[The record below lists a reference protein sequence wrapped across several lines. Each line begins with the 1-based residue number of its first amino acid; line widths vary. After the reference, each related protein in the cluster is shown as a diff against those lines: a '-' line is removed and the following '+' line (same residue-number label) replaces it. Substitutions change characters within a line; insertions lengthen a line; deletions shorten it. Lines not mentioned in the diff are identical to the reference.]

1 MRCSI
6 EKHQQL
12 VDAAKIE
19 YRRLA
24 ELQKQGYEE
33 DLDNDILDIQE
44 AMDNM
49 RAVMQRKPEKI
60 KVTQPTQKLE
70 MLNAMIKANGNDGSL
85 ALAFNNSKDY
95 KPAKPSNLV
104 EVNGNYILTTDLGT
118 YSFKPGEIVS
128 EPINGKTVTVPVM
141 ELTKYGANP
150 EFRYGPSMVLNKNTK
165 VYNMMVKELGSKS
178 AVTSTNIGNYSKAMK
193 NVILKLVNPT
203 VKIDPILTIK
213 AITAIINR
221 STVTSGQYDIR
232 NHTVKFL
239 QTRGMSEQIEESL
252 FDAEYTQYEFMKES
266 LIKSELF
273 QKRVEFVGDELKK
286 YTNDHTVLH
295 ELIHAGSVV
304 FMKNNPEHPAT
315 KRVEAIF
322 ELAKEKKYGIGVN
335 FGYWSTSKEEF
346 LAEALSNPEMI
357 YELMSIRPKNKMS
370 KLSNLFESLID
381 TLLGMFGFEKA
392 KRESLFE
399 YLLDGY
405 FAMVEE
411 RFASTPNPDQE
422 KLHQDILAMAE
433 ELKEKMGSDAE
444 VGIGSKFSDIFMEQA
459 ELSLADVLTENYL
472 QFAAA
477 EPEKYDSNRLALV
490 EKIAR
495 IKKRAKLIQN
505 EIDKYENEGKEI
517 PINII
522 EHKTQN
528 DAELAEIAKIEEAK
542 KSPDEKVRESV
553 KAINDFDLLTVNILA
568 VYEKT
573 MQDLGKGKVGFRL
586 FESTADQTAGQIDLR
601 SKEMHIRWNKM
612 SRLSRVSEVFLHEVN
627 HLMSSHVFKNNR
639 KLRALMENLRDSAV
653 DSGVTYKLFLE
664 GIKNPTAN
672 EIAIAKMKFEYT
684 FDKTANPEEFYAYAT
699 TNEQVYNAIK
709 NVKITTPLI
718 KQLEMDPNKKEPLK
732 KVLNKLIEIVN
743 SQWRMLT
750 GRGVL
755 GGKMI
760 TDMVLTIAKLDADAT
775 IARRNKTEAPAGI
788 TDYAKG
794 KINQL
799 DSILEPVIKQADMWS
814 EKFSAKQSA
823 KWLANHIKR
832 VPLLN
837 DLVET
842 GISQYLWRMV
852 TQDTTTTDVADMYMV
867 FRHAKQKVEKHT
879 ADIRNGVKKVV
890 TDLYADV
897 DEGTKKAVA
906 KIVLEGDLAQFTVAE
921 LKEYLENSEK
931 RDADIAQ
938 MEFELNTDE
947 ATMKQINGLVEY
959 LLTGVTTVHN
969 QQINANNIVSEL
981 FKSKK
986 KYTNANKEVVKLV
999 DKLVSLKVLQK
1010 SDKTQ
1015 VELLSKLDE
1024 DTLDKTIQMYRG
1036 YIDNMRDDATLG
1048 AYDPI
1053 PKGYTRPEDG
1063 LTKYELI
1070 PEEEIEAQQ
1079 SIRMKWV
1086 ETDEY
1091 VTVEGK
1097 RYYLM
1102 TGMVKSVGFNEG
1114 AIGLISHTTEGI
1126 PVSSLIRKNNELAG
1140 KVGLMDG
1147 ELRRKT
1153 KKIIEAINNQDPDV
1167 IAQFKLG
1174 VGQSLVPVYDH
1185 QYRIVDYRIQLTKL
1199 EKEIHLPDRKTELSD
1214 LMSHTFSRSIKTS
1227 LTATQN
1233 KRVVD
1238 TIIQHSAVGVL
1249 QKPDEYVLVE
1259 EYTEEDK
1266 MNGVKREKRHDRWE
1280 YLPDHTK
1287 DYIYQKLGN
1296 KSIPIHK
1303 DFVELM
1309 TGEKDVTIGNFAK
1322 FGVDLKKYPVA
1333 KARLMA
1339 LESYLAE
1346 ILGYVKNAMVVLN
1359 SDVLL
1364 GNQTSNAVVAMTH
1377 GIDPITYT
1385 KKFKERWNQ
1394 LNEYNEKT
1402 QQLAELEVKQMAGE
1416 NVANRMKQLK
1426 RQLEG
1431 NVWDELVKDGQYT
1444 ALVEDINI
1452 ENQSEGQIYT
1462 MVNDYIEKKNWSGA
1476 VKTLRNMLYIDRTSA
1491 LYGSMLKTVHY
1502 GDAITRQII
1511 KEELEKKE
1519 IKKNGSMTPKA
1530 EREILNYLDQLLV
1543 NYGYTMNRWVSYMER
1558 IGGLFFMKYYLSQAK
1573 AIMSMT
1579 RRNPVMTALTQ
1590 GTQRLTGLDFQ
1601 DPIDTYLR
1609 SGIDGVAYRWMAD
1622 DAPGQLLQPNIWDL
1636 IPDISSIVRMN

>member
-1 MRCSI
+1 M
-6 EKHQQL
+6 
-12 VDAAKIE
+12 AKNVC
-19 YRRLA
+19 RSVRQTVM
-24 ELQKQGYEE
+24 ELEE
-33 DLDNDILDIQE
+33 DGLSLPQLKAARTVLSHVPE
-44 AMDNM
+44 LK
-49 RAVMQRKPEKI
+49 VKPHI
-60 KVTQPTQKLE
+60 QKLDLLQE
-70 MLNAMIKANGNDGSL
+70 MLKASGNDGIL
-85 ALAFNNSKDY
+85 AISFNGSKWY
-95 KPAKPSNLV
+95 SPTKPSNLV
-104 EVNGNYILTTDLGT
+104 EFEGKYILTTDKGT
-118 YSFKPGEIVS
+118 YSFKPGIIVS
-128 EPINGKTVTVPVM
+128 EPVNGKTVTVPVM
-141 ELTKYGANP
+141 ALTAPRMITLMDMLISGAPMKYKIKPSPIALGPLKGVTESDSIKKYQQKMVDWIKENTGVKLIESDAALVLETAGLAATELEAARYTIDNNSIRVIGNVPLVAEKTIREQLFKAYAAQNKLDVDSLSEELKEDALKELKDKGLDIKMAIDGLTIYLDNRDKLSELT
-150 EFRYGPSMVLNKNTK
+150 
-165 VYNMMVKELGSKS
+165 
-178 AVTSTNIGNYSKAMK
+178 
-193 NVILKLVNPT
+193 
-203 VKIDPILTIK
+203 
-213 AITAIINR
+213 
-221 STVTSGQYDIR
+221 
-232 NHTVKFL
+232 
-239 QTRGMSEQIEESL
+239 
-252 FDAEYTQYEFMKES
+252 
-266 LIKSELF
+266 
-273 QKRVEFVGDELKK
+273 
-286 YTNDHTVLH
+286 H
-295 ELIHAGSVV
+295 EMIHAGALRYMIDPANKNSVP
-304 FMKNNPEHPAT
+304 MKRMQELFD
-315 KRVEAIF
+315 VAI
-322 ELAKEKKYGIGVN
+322 ANKEKIGRGMIEGSLIN
-335 FGYWSTSKEEF
+335 EYWTTNIHEF
-346 LAEALSNPEMI
+346 VAEALSNPLLI
-357 YELMSIRPKNKMS
+357 NALMQIEVEAKPKLNSLFKQFIDILLDMLGIKGIVKNNMFEYILDTFVVMVKEQKENDERLSQALLGVKLKLFDDS
-370 KLSNLFESLID
+370 KL
-381 TLLGMFGFEKA
+381 
-392 KRESLFE
+392 
-399 YLLDGY
+399 
-405 FAMVEE
+405 
-411 RFASTPNPDQE
+411 
-422 KLHQDILAMAE
+422 
-433 ELKEKMGSDAE
+433 GSDAE
-444 VGIGSKFSDIFMEQA
+444 MGIGSKATDTFVGQE
-459 ELSLADVLTENYL
+459 ELHLGQVLRIEFDNYYSLDVE
-472 QFAAA
+472 AG
-477 EPEKYDSNRLALV
+477 
-490 EKIAR
+490 
-495 IKKRAKLIQN
+495 N
-505 EIDKYENEGKEI
+505 EIQ
-517 PINII
+517 
-522 EHKTQN
+522 TQEFN
-528 DAELAEIAKIEEAK
+528 DLQ
-542 KSPDEKVRESV
+542 
-553 KAINDFDLLTVNILA
+553 DFILDT
-568 VYEKT
+568 YEKT
-573 MQDLGKGKVGFRL
+573 MQDSSKVGLRL
-586 FESTADQTAGQIDLR
+586 FESTVDQTAGQIDLR

-627 HLMSSHVFKNNR
+627 HLMSSHVFKNNS

-653 DSGVTYKLFLE
+653 ASGVTYKLFLE
-664 GIKNPTAN
+664 GIENPTEN
-672 EIAIAKMKFEYT
+672 EIAIAKMKFDYT

-709 NVKITTPLI
+709 DVKITTPLV

-732 KVLNKLIEIVN
+732 KVLNILIKTVN
-743 SQWRMLT
+743 DVWRMLT
-750 GRGVL
+750 GRGVA
-755 GGKMI
+755 GGVMI
-760 TDMVLTIAKLDADAT
+760 KEMLLTIARLDAEAT
-775 IARRNKTEAPAGI
+775 QIKRKVESEPEGI
-788 TDYAKG
+788 TDYVKV
-794 KINQL
+794 KIGQM
-799 DSILEPVIKQADMWS
+799 DEMLEPVIKQVDVWN

-823 KWLANHIKR
+823 KWLAEHLKR
-832 VPLLN
+832 IPILN

-852 TQDTTTTDVADMYMV
+852 TQDTTATDVADMYMV

-890 TDLYADV
+890 MDLYADV
-897 DEGTKKAVA
+897 DEGTQKAVA

-938 MEFELNTDE
+938 MELELGADK

-959 LLTGVTTVHN
+959 LLTGATTVHN

-986 KYTNANKEVVKLV
+986 KYTNANKELVKLV

-1070 PEEEIEAQQ
+1070 PEEEIKAQQ
-1079 SIRMKWV
+1079 SIRMKWA

-1140 KVGLMDG
+1140 NKGLVDG
-1147 ELRRKT
+1147 ELRRRT
-1153 KKIIEAINNQDPDV
+1153 KQIIDAINNQDENV
-1167 IAQFKLG
+1167 IKQFKLG

-1233 KRVVD
+1233 KQVVD
-1238 TIIQHSAVGVL
+1238 TIIQHSAAGVL
-1249 QKPDEYVLVE
+1249 ERPDEYVLVE
-1259 EYTEEDK
+1259 EYTEEDRL
-1266 MNGVKREKRHDRWE
+1266 NGVKREKRHDRWE

-1287 DYIYQKLGN
+1287 DYIYQKLGS
-1296 KSIPIHK
+1296 KGILIHK

-1322 FGVDLKKYPVA
+1322 FGLELKKYPVA

-1339 LESYLAE
+1339 LESYIAE

-1359 SDVLL
+1359 ADVLI
-1364 GNQTSNAVVAMTH
+1364 GNQTSNAMVAITH

-1385 KKFKERWNQ
+1385 KKFKERWAQ
-1394 LNEYNEKT
+1394 LNEYNTKS
-1402 QQLAELEVKQMAGE
+1402 QQLAELEVRKMAGE
-1416 NVANRMKQLK
+1416 NVENKIKQLQ

-1519 IKKNGSMTPKA
+1519 VKKNGSMTPKA

-1543 NYGYTMNRWVSYMER
+1543 NYGYTMNRWMRYAER
-1558 IGGLFFMKYYLSQAK
+1558 VGGLFFMKYYLSQAK
-1573 AIMSMT
+1573 AIMSMSKRVPT
-1579 RRNPVMTALTQ
+1579 MLGLTQ
-1590 GTQRLTGLDFQ
+1590 AAQMLSGVDIQ
-1601 DPIDTYLR
+1601 DPLDTYLR
-1609 SGIDGVAYRWMAD
+1609 SGIDGIAYRWMLD
-1622 DAPGQLLQPNIWDL
+1622 DSAKQLLVPNIWEL
-1636 IPDISSIVRMN
+1636 IPDISSAIKFK

>member
-1 MRCSI
+1 M
-6 EKHQQL
+6 
-12 VDAAKIE
+12 AKNVC
-19 YRRLA
+19 RTVRQTVM
-24 ELQKQGYEE
+24 ELEE
-33 DLDNDILDIQE
+33 DGLNLPQLK
-44 AMDNM
+44 AA
-49 RAVMQRKPEKI
+49 RAVLSHVPELKVKPH
-60 KVTQPTQKLE
+60 TQKLDLLQE
-70 MLNAMIKANGNDGSL
+70 MLKASGNDGTL
-85 ALAFNNSKDY
+85 AIAFNGSKWY
-95 KPAKPSNLV
+95 SPTKPSNLV
-104 EVNGNYILTTDLGT
+104 EFEGKYILTTDKGT
-118 YSFKPGEIVS
+118 YSFQKGASVS
-128 EPINGKTVTVPVM
+128 EKINGKTVSVPVM
-141 ELTKYGANP
+141 ELTRYESKP
-150 EFRYGPSMVLNKNTK
+150 EVRYGPKMLLNKDSR
-165 VYNMMVKELGSKS
+165 VYNMMVKEVGSK
-178 AVTSTNIGNYSKAMK
+178 ANVTGINIGKYSKAMK

-203 VKIDPILTIK
+203 VEIDPTLTIK
-213 AITAIINR
+213 AISKIINNE
-221 STVTSGQYDIR
+221 TVNSGQYIVR

-239 QTRGMSEQIEESL
+239 QTAGMSKQIEESL
-252 FDAEYTQYEFMKES
+252 FDAEYTQYEFMKEPF
-266 LIKSELF
+266 IQSEAF
-273 QKRVEFVGDELKK
+273 QKRVKFVEEELKK
-286 YTNDHTVLH
+286 YTNDHTILH

-304 FMKNNPEHPAT
+304 FMENNPEHPAT
-315 KRVEAIF
+315 KRVEKIF
-322 ELAKEKKYGIGVN
+322 ELAQKEEYGINVN
-335 FGYWSTSKEEF
+335 FGYWKNSKYEF

-357 YELMSIRPKNKMS
+357 YELMAIRPKNKMTR
-370 KLSNLFESLID
+370 LSNLFESLID
-381 TLLGMFGFEKA
+381 TLLGMLGITKA
-392 KRESLFE
+392 KRDSLFD

-411 RFASTPNPDQE
+411 QFARPANPEQE

-433 ELKEKMGSDAE
+433 ELKTKMGSDAE
-444 VGIGSKFSDIFMEQA
+444 VGIGSKTTDVFVGQE
-459 ELSLADVLTENYL
+459 ELHLGQVLREEFDNYYAGDV
-472 QFAAA
+472 AAG
-477 EPEKYDSNRLALV
+477 
-490 EKIAR
+490 
-495 IKKRAKLIQN
+495 N
-505 EIDKYENEGKEI
+505 EIQ
-517 PINII
+517 
-522 EHKTQN
+522 TQEFN
-528 DAELAEIAKIEEAK
+528 DLQ
-542 KSPDEKVRESV
+542 
-553 KAINDFDLLTVNILA
+553 DLILDT
-568 VYEKT
+568 YEKT
-573 MQDLGKGKVGFRL
+573 MQDLGKGKVGLRL
-586 FESTADQTAGQIDLR
+586 FESTVDNTAAQIDLR
-601 SKEMHIRWNKM
+601 SKEMHVRWNKM

-627 HLMSSHVFKNNR
+627 HLMSSNVFKNNR

-664 GIKNPTAN
+664 GIENPTPN

-760 TDMVLTIAKLDADAT
+760 ADMVLTIAKLDADAT
-775 IARRNKTEAPAGI
+775 IARRNKTDAPAGI

-799 DSILEPVIKQADMWS
+799 DAILEPVIKQADMWS

-890 TDLYADV
+890 MDLYADV
-897 DEGTKKAVA
+897 DEGTQKAVA

-1079 SIRMKWV
+1079 SIRMKWA

-1097 RYYLM
+1097 KYYLM

-1140 KVGLMDG
+1140 NKGLVDG
-1147 ELRRKT
+1147 ELRRRT
-1153 KKIIEAINNQDPDV
+1153 KQIIDAINNQDENV
-1167 IAQFKLG
+1167 IKQFKLG

-1238 TIIQHSAVGVL
+1238 TIIEHSAAGVL
-1249 QKPDEYVLVE
+1249 ERPDEYLLIE
-1259 EYTEEDK
+1259 EYTDEDK

-1287 DYIYQKLGN
+1287 DYIFQKLGS
-1296 KSIPIHK
+1296 KSILIHK

-1309 TGEKDVTIGNFAK
+1309 MGEKDVTIGNFAK
-1322 FGVDLKKYPVA
+1322 FGIDLKKYPVA

-1359 SDVLL
+1359 ADVLL

-1377 GIDPITYT
+1377 GIDPVTYT
-1385 KKFKERWNQ
+1385 KKFKQRWEQ

-1402 QQLAELEVKQMAGE
+1402 QQLAELEVKRMAGE
-1416 NVANRMKQLK
+1416 NVDNRMKQLK

-1431 NVWDELVKDGQYT
+1431 NIWDELVKDGQYT

-1452 ENQSEGQIYT
+1452 EGQSEGQIYT
-1462 MVNDYIEKKNWSGA
+1462 MVNDYIDKRNWRGA
-1476 VKTLRNMLYIDRTSA
+1476 VTTLRNMLYIDRTSA

-1519 IKKNGSMTPKA
+1519 LKKNGEISPKA

-1543 NYGYTMNRWVSYMER
+1543 NYGYTMNRWMKYAER
-1558 IGGLFFMKYYLSQAK
+1558 VGGLFFMKYYLSQAK
-1573 AIMSMT
+1573 ALTSMVK
-1579 RRNPVMTALTQ
+1579 RNPVMSTLTQ
-1590 GTQRLTGLDFQ
+1590 GAQYATKIDIQ
-1601 DPIDTYLR
+1601 DPFDTYLR
-1609 SGIDGVAYRWMAD
+1609 SGIDGIAYRMLLD
-1622 DAPGQLLQPNIWDL
+1622 DAPSQLLTPNIWDL
-1636 IPDISSIVRMN
+1636 IPDISSIVRVN

>member
-1 MRCSI
+1 MGCSI
-6 EKHQQL
+6 KDQILGYSQLSDRLRKLNPKVDEVTIQKAINKTWLSLTNNMMTEAEKLVYTKITEQTDGVARINLGGLSQL
-12 VDAAKIE
+12 
-19 YRRLA
+19 
-24 ELQKQGYEE
+24 
-33 DLDNDILDIQE
+33 N
-44 AMDNM
+44 
-49 RAVMQRKPEKI
+49 
-60 KVTQPTQKLE
+60 
-70 MLNAMIKANGNDGSL
+70 
-85 ALAFNNSKDY
+85 
-95 KPAKPSNLV
+95 
-104 EVNGNYILTTDLGT
+104 
-118 YSFKPGEIVS
+118 
-128 EPINGKTVTVPVM
+128 EPIVIVKDIGNEYVIHLLSGKNYTFKKGSIRSNETAKKQAVVM
-141 ELTKYGANP
+141 
-150 EFRYGPSMVLNKNTK
+150 PSMEFAGQVEDMYWWNSNEKPIVVGGKAYLSKAAYEKDEKVIITRQMARKMVEERANALEDKSAWDKYEGNVLKGSYGYDKYAGALKNTI
-165 VYNMMVKELGSKS
+165 E
-178 AVTSTNIGNYSKAMK
+178 
-193 NVILKLVNPT
+193 KLVNP
-203 VKIDPILTIK
+203 KIVTDVVGLMLSEAHEDNIIVADYNYKTNIVQIAKEPTKEEIEDTAEVALMYMYTTKSGVNPTIK
-213 AITAIINR
+213 ALT
-221 STVTSGQYDIR
+221 
-232 NHTVKFL
+232 
-239 QTRGMSEQIEESL
+239 
-252 FDAEYTQYEFMKES
+252 
-266 LIKSELF
+266 
-273 QKRVEFVGDELKK
+273 EFVGKNKAVAIQRIMNSVENVRGSHAL
-286 YTNDHTVLH
+286 TH
-295 ELIHAGSVV
+295 ELIHAGSVK
-304 FMKNNPEHPAT
+304 FMEENPEHPAVL
-315 KRVEAIF
+315 RVK
-322 ELAKEKKYGIGVN
+322 ELYDAAMDQKDEIQIIMNHGDVMTRTRWQEN
-335 FGYWSTSKEEF
+335 EQEF
-346 LAEALSNPEMI
+346 VAEALSNPGLMYALSKFKVVGKERLSKGI
-357 YELMSIRPKNKMS
+357 FAELVETLISMLGLTKKVAD
-370 KLSNLFESLID
+370 NLLEFTMD
-381 TLLGMFGFEKA
+381 GFAAIMEAQAVKVDGGTEFNERLQPMMEAYKKA
-392 KRESLFE
+392 K
-399 YLLDGY
+399 
-405 FAMVEE
+405 
-411 RFASTPNPDQE
+411 T
-422 KLHQDILAMAE
+422 
-433 ELKEKMGSDAE
+433 EKMGSDAE
-444 VGIGSKFSDIFMEQA
+444 VGIGSKITDTFIGQE
-459 ELSLADVLTENYL
+459 ELSLGQVLKIEFDNYYAGDMIAGNKMQTAEFKNL
-472 QFAAA
+472 Q
-477 EPEKYDSNRLALV
+477 
-490 EKIAR
+490 
-495 IKKRAKLIQN
+495 
-505 EIDKYENEGKEI
+505 DK
-517 PINII
+517 II
-522 EHKTQN
+522 ETYQ
-528 DAELAEIAKIEEAK
+528 E
-542 KSPDEKVRESV
+542 
-553 KAINDFDLLTVNILA
+553 
-568 VYEKT
+568 T
-573 MQDLGKGKVGFRL
+573 MQDLGKGKIGLRL
-586 FESTADQTAGQIDLR
+586 FESTVDQTAAQIDLR
-601 SKEMHIRWNKM
+601 SKEVHVRWNKM
-612 SRLSRVSEVFLHEVN
+612 SRLARVSEVFLHEVN
-627 HLMSSHVFKNNR
+627 HLMSSHVFKSNAKLR
-639 KLRALMENLRDSAV
+639 KLMEDLRDSAV

-664 GIKNPTAN
+664 GIANPTAN

-709 NVKITTPLI
+709 NVKITTPWI
-718 KQLEMDPNKKEPLK
+718 KQLAMDPTKKEPLK
-732 KVLNKLIEIVN
+732 KVLNGLIEIIN
-743 SQWRMLT
+743 DQWRLLT
-750 GRGVL
+750 GRTDL

-760 TDMVLTIAKLDADAT
+760 ADMVLTIAKIDAEVT
-775 IARRNKTEAPAGI
+775 QTKRKKEVAPEGI

-794 KINQL
+794 KISQL
-799 DSILEPVIKQADMWS
+799 DAILEPVVKKADEWN
-814 EKFSAKQSA
+814 EKFSSKQGA
-823 KWLANHIKR
+823 KWLGNHIKR
-832 VPLLN
+832 VPILN
-837 DLVET
+837 DLLET

-890 TDLYADV
+890 MDLYADV
-897 DEGTKKAVA
+897 DEGTQKAVA

-938 MEFELNTDE
+938 MEFELGADE

-1063 LTKYELI
+1063 LVKYELI
-1070 PEEEIEAQQ
+1070 PEEEIKAQQ
-1079 SIRMKWV
+1079 SVMMKWA
-1086 ETDEY
+1086 ETAEY

-1097 RYYLM
+1097 KYFLM
-1102 TGMVKSVGFNEG
+1102 TGRTKSVGFNEG

-1238 TIIQHSAVGVL
+1238 TIIEHSAAGVL
-1249 QKPDEYVLVE
+1249 ERPDEYVLVE

-1287 DYIYQKLGN
+1287 DYIYQKLGS
-1296 KSIPIHK
+1296 KSILIHK

-1309 TGEKDVTIGNFAK
+1309 MGEKDVTIGNFAK
-1322 FGVDLKKYPVA
+1322 FGLDLKKYPVA

-1359 SDVLL
+1359 ADVLL

-1462 MVNDYIEKKNWSGA
+1462 MVNDYIEKRNWGKA
-1476 VKTLRNMLYIDRTSA
+1476 VETMRNMLYIDRTSA
-1491 LYGSMLKTVHY
+1491 LYGVMLKTVHY

-1519 IKKNGSMTPKA
+1519 LKKNGEISPKA

-1543 NYGYTMNRWVSYMER
+1543 NYGYTMNRWVRYSER
-1558 IGGLFFMKYYLSQAK
+1558 VGGLFFMKYYLSQAK
-1573 AIMSMT
+1573 AFISMAKRAPT
-1579 RRNPVMTALTQ
+1579 M
-1590 GTQRLTGLDFQ
+1590 TGLLQGLQQVTGVDIQ
-1601 DPIDTYLR
+1601 DPLDTYLR
-1609 SGIDGVAYRWMAD
+1609 SGIDGIAYRFMLD
-1622 DAPGQLLQPNIWDL
+1622 DAPLQVLRPNILDL
-1636 IPDISSIVRMN
+1636 IPDISSVLKIN